1 MNKIIKP
8 CVVGLGYVGLPI
20 FLKLSKFF
28 TTCGY
33 DINKSRIENL
43 KIKKD
48 LNLEFKRKD
57 FNLKKKSFLTSEKKN
72 LSNSNFY
79 IVTVP
84 TPITKNKKPNLKF
97 IKQAFEEIR
106 IFLKKGDIIVLEST
120 VYPGITENF
129 CGNILKKNKKKLIL
143 NRDFFLGYS
152 PERINP
158 GDKNHSL
165 NKINKIVS
173 YPNKICLE
181 SFKKVYKNLGKNQR
195 IEFLKY

>member
-57 FNLKKKSFLTSEKKN
+57 FNLKKN
-72 LSNSNFY
+72 LF
-79 IVTVP
+79 
-84 TPITKNKKPNLKF
+84 
-97 IKQAFEEIR
+97 
-106 IFLKKGDIIVLEST
+106 
-120 VYPGITENF
+120 
-129 CGNILKKNKKKLIL
+129 
-143 NRDFFLGYS
+143 
-152 PERINP
+152 
-158 GDKNHSL
+158 
-165 NKINKIVS
+165 
-173 YPNKICLE
+173 
-181 SFKKVYKNLGKNQR
+181 
-195 IEFLKY
+195 